1 MDRAVNRNSP
11 ARRLQ
16 LAGLARALAAAGR
29 APLPLGV
36 VLASL
41 ELTVPVSEPPRLVQ
55 DRLWRLTVAMPV
67 ARWRDRLP
75 SWLGGRRPGDWPWVK
90 LTWSDGQVFAAI
102 VAPPE
107 FDSI

>member
-1 MDRAVNRNSP
+1 MTRNSP

-16 LAGLARALAAAGR
+16 LAGLARALAAAGK
-29 APLPLGV
+29 APLPQGV
-36 VLASL
+36 ALASL

-55 DRLWRLTVAMPV
+55 DRLWRLSVAMPV
-67 ARWRDRLP
+67 ARWRLRLP
-75 SWLGGRRPGDWPWVK
+75 AWLGGRRPGDWPWVK
-90 LTWSDGQVFAAI
+90 LTLSDGQVFAAI

>member
-1 MDRAVNRNSP
+1 MTRNSP

-16 LAGLARALAAAGR
+16 LAGLARALAAAGKT
-29 APLPLGV
+29 PVPPGV

-41 ELTVPVSEPPRLVQ
+41 ELTVPVNQPPRLTQ
-55 DRLWRLTVAMPV
+55 DRLWRLSVAMPV
-67 ARWRDRLP
+67 ARWRLRLP
-75 SWLGGRRPGDWPWVK
+75 TWLGGRRPGDWPWVK
-90 LTWSDGQVFAAI
+90 LTWSDGQVFGAI